1 MKAGKVS
8 RTRPRPGREPL
19 AADPVRRG
27 RRVVLRLGVALAV
40 PLALVA
46 AAELSLRL
54 FGFGYPTGFFLE
66 GTQQGRRIITENPHF
81 GRRFF
86 PAHLART
93 PQPLILTETKPAD
106 TCRVFLF
113 GESAAMGDPD
123 PDFGPARMLQTILR
137 GRFPGKQ
144 IEVVNVAMT
153 AINSHVVREIA
164 RECASRQ
171 GDVWVIY
178 MGNNEVIGPFGAGT
192 VFGPQAPPMTIIR
205 LTLALTRTRAGQLLQ
220 KITQGIRQEDAAPRR
235 WGGLTMFLEHRVR
248 SDNPRLNRLRQH
260 YAKNLEDVIRYGTR
274 SGAKVVIST
283 VASNL
288 RGCAPFGSAH
298 QPRLSS
304 AQIASWEAC
313 YEQGVRFEEDQRLED
328 AARSYAQ
335 AAAIDDSFAALQ
347 FRSGRTWL
355 AIGKQAE
362 ARQSFQRAR
371 DEDTLRFRS
380 DTSNNA
386 IVRTLAA
393 GREAQGVYL
402 VDLEQELAR
411 QSPDGISGLNFFWDH
426 VHFNFSGTYAMA
438 DAVARQV
445 AELVPEPIQQARP
458 SGSWLSETDCRARL
472 AYSPWNEQKILA
484 EILRRHQAPP
494 CTLQLDHE
502 KRLEL
507 WRNQLAANR
516 NVGGRI
522 ALLAAVER
530 IRATVPD
537 SEFDWVVHKNVAQM
551 LEAAEELPSA
561 MDEWQ
566 LVVQSMP
573 QYANARY
580 HLGNLLDLMGRNR
593 EAEEHFREALALEPN
608 MAEALSGLGLALA
621 AQGRFPEA
629 FGSYEQAVALNPES
643 IHAYINWGLGLASQ
657 GRFAEAIGKY
667 ERALKIDPHS
677 ATTYNNLG
685 LSLQALGRTDQAL
698 RCYSRALELNP
709 ESLSARLNLGRELL
723 RLRQSDQVLAL
734 LEPVRLKAPKAIELR
749 NLIGSA
755 YEQLGQHQ
763 KAVDEFEEALR
774 LDPHNAEV
782 KQALLRLKEGRRP

>member
-1 MKAGKVS
+1 M
-8 RTRPRPGREPL
+8 
-19 AADPVRRG
+19 
-27 RRVVLRLGVALAV
+27 VLRLGVALAV

-66 GTQQGRRIITENPHF
+66 ATQQGRRFITENPHF

-106 TCRVFLF
+106 TCRIYFF

-137 GRFPGKQ
+137 GRFPGKP

-192 VFGPQAPPMTIIR
+192 VFGAQAPPMTIIR
-205 LTLALTRTRAGQLLQ
+205 LTLALTRTRVGQLLQ
-220 KITQGIRQEDAAPRR
+220 KITQGIRQKDAAPRR
-235 WGGLTMFLEHRVR
+235 WGGLNMFLEHRVR

-260 YAKNLEDVIRYGTR
+260 YAKNLEEVIRYGTG
-274 SGAKVVIST
+274 SGAKVVVCT

-313 YEQGVRFEEDQRLED
+313 YEQGVRFEEDQRFED
-328 AARSYAQ
+328 AARSYDQ

-355 AIGKQAE
+355 AMGKQAE

-380 DTSNNA
+380 DTSNNE

-393 GREAQGVYL
+393 GREAEGIYL

-411 QSPDGISGLNFFWDH
+411 QSPDGISGLNFFWEH

-445 AELVPEPIQQARP
+445 AELVPEPFQQGRP
-458 SGSWLSETDCRARL
+458 SGSWLSETECRTRL

-484 EILRRHQAPP
+484 EMLRRHQGPP

-502 KRLEL
+502 ERADL
-507 WRNQLAANR
+507 WRKQLAAKR
-516 NVGGRI
+516 TVGERME
-522 ALLAAVER
+522 LLAAVER

-551 LEAAEELPSA
+551 LEAAEELPGA
-561 MDEWQ
+561 LGEWL
-566 LVVQSMP
+566 LVSQSMP

-580 HLGNLLDLMGRNR
+580 HLGNLLDQMGRSR
-593 EAEEHFREALALEPN
+593 EAEEQFREALALDPN

-621 AQGRFPEA
+621 AQGRLPEA
-629 FGSYEQAVALNPES
+629 FRAYQQATALNPES

-657 GRFAEAIGKY
+657 GRFVEAIGQY
-667 ERALKIDPHS
+667 ERALKIDPTS
-677 ATTYNNLG
+677 STAYNNLG
-685 LSLQALGRTDQAL
+685 RSLQALGRTDQAL

-723 RLRQSDQVLAL
+723 RLKQAGQAITL
-734 LEPVRLKAPKAIELR
+734 LKPARLTAPTAIELR
-749 NLIGSA
+749 LLLGSA

-763 KAVDEFEEALR
+763 QALDEFEEALR
-774 LDPHNAEV
+774 LDPHNAEAE
-782 KQALLRLKEGRRP
+782 KTSLRLKANRPP